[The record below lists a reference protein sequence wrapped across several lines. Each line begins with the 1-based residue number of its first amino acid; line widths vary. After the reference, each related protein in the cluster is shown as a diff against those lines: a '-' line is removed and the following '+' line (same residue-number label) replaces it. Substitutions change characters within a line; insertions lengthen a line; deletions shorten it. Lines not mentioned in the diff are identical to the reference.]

1 MVVVW
6 TDYMQYKAKLRGFDI
21 AKIENIVKASPERY
35 SDTATGR
42 RVAVGHHDNKLVMV
56 SSEADENL
64 ITPVT
69 VHVTTREQ
77 INFRIRTGRF
87 IHE

>member
-1 MVVVW
+1 M
-6 TDYMQYKAKLRGFDI
+6 REFDL

-42 RVAVGHHDNKLVMV
+42 RVAVGRRDNKLVMV
-56 SSEADENL
+56 PYEADENL

-77 INFRIRTGRF
+77 INLRVGTGKF
-87 IHE
+87 IHAVRAFSA